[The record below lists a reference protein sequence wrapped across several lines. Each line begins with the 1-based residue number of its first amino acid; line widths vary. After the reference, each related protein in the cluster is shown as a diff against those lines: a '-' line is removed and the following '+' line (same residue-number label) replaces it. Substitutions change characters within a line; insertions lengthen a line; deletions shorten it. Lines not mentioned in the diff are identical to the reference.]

1 MKSAIPKLYRKR
13 MIPKILYTHNVFAFQ
28 VYGGISRYFV
38 EVIKRIPPEA
48 AEIRVFAGFHINE
61 YLRDL
66 PGVIGIRVPYFNRR
80 GRIQIFINALMQITR
95 MNLNDLAQ
103 RVFLRPDDRTIIHV
117 SYYTRLPTKRKAK
130 LVVTVYDMI
139 HELFPQYFP
148 RYDKTTYLKRL
159 CCEQADKI
167 IAISN
172 CTKRDLVNLFGIEPG
187 KIEVIYLGNSLDK
200 VVPTG
205 LSPGFNTPYLLYVG
219 DRRRGYKN
227 FNRLVEAFAQ
237 SEQLRNYFA
246 LVCFGGGAFAPWEK
260 MKLNG
265 LDITHQVYYIE
276 GNDRL
281 FANYY
286 RHARAFI
293 CPSLYEGFGLPLLE
307 AMGLGCPVICS
318 NKDPMLEIANDAGIY
333 FDPNDTDHIQHVL
346 ETALV
351 DDSLLQEKI
360 KRGYQRAAM
369 FNWDDTVK
377 KTLAVYQ
384 SLF

>member
-1 MKSAIPKLYRKR
+1 MT
-13 MIPKILYTHNVFAFQ
+13 PKIVYTHNVFAFQ
-28 VYGGISRYFV
+28 AYGGISRYFV

-48 AEIRVFAGFHINE
+48 AEIQIFAGFHINE

-66 PGVIGIRVPYFNRR
+66 SGVIGIKIPSFRRR
-80 GRIQIFINALMQITR
+80 GRIQILLNALMQIAR

-103 RVFLRPDDRTIIHV
+103 RAFLRPDDRTIIHV
-117 SYYTRLPTKRKAK
+117 TYYTHPPLKRKAK

-172 CTKRDLVNLFGIEPG
+172 CTKKDLVGLFGIEPE
-187 KIEVIYLGNSLDK
+187 KIEVIYLGNSLDN
-200 VVPTG
+200 VTPTG
-205 LSPGFNTPYLLYVG
+205 LSPSFDKPYLLYVG

-227 FNRLVEAFAQ
+227 FDRLGEAFTR
-237 SEQLRNYFA
+237 SPRLRKDFV
-246 LVCFGGGAFAPWEK
+246 LVCFGGGAFSPWER
-260 MKLNG
+260 MKLSSLG
-265 LDITHQVYYIE
+265 ITHQVYYIE
-276 GNDRL
+276 GDDRL

-318 NKDPMLEIANDAGIY
+318 NRGPISEIAGDAGIY
-333 FDPNDTDHIQHVL
+333 FDPDNIGHIQHVL
-346 ETALV
+346 ESAII

-369 FNWDDTVK
+369 FSWDDTVK
-377 KTLAVYQ
+377 ETLAVYQ
-384 SLF
+384 SLV

>member
-1 MKSAIPKLYRKR
+1 

-28 VYGGISRYFV
+28 AYGGISRYFV
-38 EVIKRIPPEA
+38 EIIKRIPPEA
-48 AEIRVFAGFHINE
+48 AEIQIFAGFHINE

-66 PGVIGIRVPYFNRR
+66 PGVIGIKVPSFSRR
-80 GRIQIFINALMQITR
+80 GWIRILLNALMQITR
-95 MNLNDLAQ
+95 MNLNELAQ

-117 SYYTRLPTKRKAK
+117 SYYTRPPMKRKAK

-159 CCEQADKI
+159 CCEEADKI

-172 CTKRDLVNLFGIEPG
+172 CTKKDLVSLFGIEPG
-187 KIEVIYLGNSLDK
+187 KIEVVYLGNSLDN
-200 VVPTG
+200 VAPTG

-219 DRRRGYKN
+219 HRRGYKN
-227 FNRLVEAFAQ
+227 FNHLVEAFAR
-237 SEQLRNYFA
+237 SPQLRNHFV

-265 LDITHQVYYIE
+265 LGITHQVYYIE
-276 GNDRL
+276 GDDRL

-286 RHARAFI
+286 KHARAFI
-293 CPSLYEGFGLPLLE
+293 CPSLYEGFGLPLIE

-318 NKDPMLEIANDAGIY
+318 NRGPISEIVGDAGIY
-333 FDPNDTDHIQHVL
+333 FDPEDIGHIQHVL
-346 ETALV
+346 ETALF

-360 KRGYQRAAM
+360 KCGYQRAAM
-369 FNWDDTVK
+369 FSWDDAAK
-377 KTLAVYQ
+377 ETLGVYQ

>member
-1 MKSAIPKLYRKR
+1 
-13 MIPKILYTHNVFAFQ
+13 MIPKIVYTHNVFAFQ
-28 VYGGISRYFV
+28 VYGGISRYFT

-48 AEIRVFAGFHINE
+48 AEIRVFAGFYINE
-61 YLRDL
+61 YLGDL
-66 PGVIGIRVPYFNRR
+66 PGVIGIKVPYFSRR

-95 MNLNDLAQ
+95 MRLNELVQ
-103 RVFLRPDDRTIIHV
+103 RALLRPDDRTVIHL
-117 SYYTRLPTKRKAK
+117 SYYTRPWKKRKAK

-148 RYDKTTYLKRL
+148 RYDKTTYLKKL

-172 CTKRDLVNLFGIEPG
+172 CTKKDLVNLFGIEPT
-187 KIEVIYLGNSLDK
+187 KIEVIHLGNSLGNVLPKVASTGFDK
-200 VVPTG
+200 
-205 LSPGFNTPYLLYVG
+205 PYLLYVG

-227 FNRLVEAFAQ
+227 FHRLVEAFAQ
-237 SEQLRNYFA
+237 SPRLRDSLA
-246 LVCFGGGAFAPWEK
+246 LVCFGGGAFTPWEK
-260 MKLNG
+260 TKLNG
-265 LDITHQVYYIE
+265 LGITHQIHYIE
-276 GNDRL
+276 GDDRL
-281 FANYY
+281 FADYY

-293 CPSLYEGFGLPLLE
+293 YPSLYEGFGLPLLE

-318 NKDPMLEIANDAGIY
+318 NRDPMLEIADDAGIY
-333 FDPNDTDHIQHVL
+333 FDPNDIDHIRHVL
-346 ETALV
+346 ETALA

-377 KTLAVYQ
+377 KTLAVYR